1 MPKGVEQMPKGV
13 EHPRDVE
20 HHFELPEEL
29 FVASWRGPAGL
40 GTSEQLSLI
49 REGLENPRNFPPLR
63 QAVVPGDRVVVAWD
77 PTIGEA
83 GPILEALAQLFAAA
97 GVEDGGLTVL
107 TTASGRGILERILP
121 RDMALAVHDPDDRTQ
136 LAYLATTKH
145 GRRIYLNRLLTDADL
160 VVPVGRLGFDSVLG
174 YRGPWSVLF
183 PSLSDRATLRAS
195 REGLRDEPVESS
207 RGLATPWLA
216 ESFEVSWLLGT
227 QFHLGLVPGS
237 SGLFEIVA
245 GLETTVRDLGIAT
258 LEQHWRFDVDSRA
271 ELVVV
276 EIGRPGVDTS
286 IEDLAE
292 GLATAAR
299 LVQHG
304 GKIVVLSRVVGE
316 IGPALKRLIDADDPK
331 KAAAIL
337 RGHEGDDDFVAA
349 RQLAHALSRADVF
362 LLSRLPQRLVEDLS
376 MVAIEHPEQ
385 ARRIVSQSGSCLLVS
400 QAELTRAVVRSD
412 QPA

>member
-1 MPKGVEQMPKGV
+1 MMPKGVEQHSV
-13 EHPRDVE
+13 EYQDERLD
-20 HHFELPEEL
+20 FELPEQR
-29 FVASWRGPAGL
+29 FVASWRGPVGL
-40 GTSEQLSLI
+40 GPSEQLSVI

-63 QAVVPGDRVVVAWD
+63 QAVVPGDRVVVACD

-83 GPILEALAQLFAAA
+83 GPVLEALARVFEAA

-107 TTASGRGILERILP
+107 TSASGRKTLERVLP
-121 RDMALAVHDPDDRTQ
+121 RGVALTVHDPNDRTQ
-136 LAYLATTKH
+136 LAYLATTKQ
-145 GRRIYLNRLLTDADL
+145 GRRVYLNRLLTDADL

-183 PSLSDRATLRAS
+183 PLLSDRETLRAH
-195 REGLRDEPVESS
+195 RELLRDEPGESS
-207 RGLATPWLA
+207 QGPATPLLA

-237 SGLFEIVA
+237 SGLFEVVA
-245 GLETTVRDLGIAT
+245 GLESAVRDLGIAT
-258 LEQHWRFDVDSRA
+258 LEQHWRFDADSRA

-276 EIGRPGVDTS
+276 GIGRPGVVAT
-286 IEDLAE
+286 IEDIAE
-292 GLATAAR
+292 GLATATR

-304 GKIVVLSRVVGE
+304 GKIVVLSRAVGE

-331 KAAAIL
+331 KAAAFL

-349 RQLAHALSRADVF
+349 RRLAYALSRADVF

-376 MVAIEHPEQ
+376 VVAIEHPEQ
-385 ARRIVSQSGSCLLVS
+385 ARRIVAQSGSCLFVS

-412 QPA
+412 QEA

>member
-1 MPKGVEQMPKGV
+1 MPQGV
-13 EHPRDVE
+13 EHD
-20 HHFELPEEL
+20 FELPGER

-40 GTSEQLSLI
+40 GPSEQLALI

-83 GPILEALAQLFAAA
+83 GPVLEALVQLLEAA
-97 GVEDGGLTVL
+97 GVEDGSLTVL
-107 TTASGRGILERILP
+107 TSASGRGSLERVLP
-121 RDMALAVHDPDDRTQ
+121 RGVALAVHDPDDRTQ

-160 VVPVGRLGFDSVLG
+160 VVPVGRLGFDSALG

-183 PSLSDRATLRAS
+183 PSLSDRETLRAS
-195 REGLRDEPVESS
+195 RAGLRDEPVESS
-207 RGLATPWLA
+207 QGLAIPWLA

-237 SGLFEIVA
+237 SGLFEVVA
-245 GLETTVRDLGIAT
+245 GLETTVRDHGIAT
-258 LEQHWRFDVDSRA
+258 LEQHWRFDVDSRT

-276 EIGRPGVDTS
+276 AIGRPGVVAT

-292 GLATAAR
+292 GLATATR

-304 GKIVVLSRVVGE
+304 GKIIVLSRVIGE

-331 KAAAIL
+331 NAAAFL

-349 RQLAHALSRADVF
+349 RRLAYALSRADVF

-376 MVAIEHPEQ
+376 MIAIEHPEQ
-385 ARRIVSQSGSCLLVS
+385 ARRIVAQSGSCLFVS

-412 QPA
+412 KDG